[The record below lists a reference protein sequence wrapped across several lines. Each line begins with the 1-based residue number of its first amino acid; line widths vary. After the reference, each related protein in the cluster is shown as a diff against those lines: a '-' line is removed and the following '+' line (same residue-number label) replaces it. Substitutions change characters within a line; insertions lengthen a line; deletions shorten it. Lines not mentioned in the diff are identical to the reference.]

1 MIYNHKV
8 NSNNSVL
15 ILVRPPA
22 AKESRSQCISN
33 DGKRTIAQV
42 VCEEIQE
49 YFFYYSNLETLITPL
64 KLFLNAF
71 KCG

>member
-42 VCEEIQE
+42 VCEEI
-49 YFFYYSNLETLITPL
+49 
-64 KLFLNAF
+64 
-71 KCG
+71 